1 MITDKQLAE
10 SLVDGELAYISAEF
24 WLNYTKPIGK
34 LNPDDPVWEELRA
47 FQAGWVACKQFYSIN
62 N

>member
-1 MITDKQLAE
+1 MITDKELSE
-10 SLVDGELAYISAEF
+10 NLVDGELACVSADF

-34 LNPDDPVWEELRA
+34 LNPNDPVWDELKA
-47 FQAGWVACKQFYSIN
+47 FQAGWVACKQFYKIN

>member
-24 WLNYTKPIGK
+24 WFNYTEPIGK
-34 LNPDDPVWEELRA
+34 INPDDPVWDKLRA
-47 FQAGWVACKQFYSIN
+47 FQAGWVAAKQFYSIN